1 MDRNEDLPRVIVITG
16 AMAAGKSSVA
26 QALAERLPRAAHV
39 RGDVFRRMI
48 VSGTAPMMPDP
59 TEEALAQLRL
69 RYELGCMAAERYAEA
84 GFVAVYQDV
93 ILAQYLT
100 AAVERLARWKPG
112 VVVLAPTVPTLV
124 ARERGRAKKVY
135 TDAWTPG
142 LLGELV
148 QEHTPR
154 IGHWID
160 SSALDVAATVDAI
173 LAEPAAMRRGL
184 PS

>member
-1 MDRNEDLPRVIVITG
+1 MDEELPRVIVITG

-59 TEEALAQLRL
+59 TEEALAQLAL
-69 RYELGCMAAERYAEA
+69 RYELGCMVAERYAEA

-93 ILAQYLT
+93 MLGRHLG
-100 AAVERLARWKPG
+100 AAVERLARWRPG
-112 VVVLAPTVPTLV
+112 VVVLAPSL
-124 ARERGRAKKVY
+124 ASLIERERGRAKTVY
-135 TDAWTPG
+135 SDAWTPEF
-142 LLGELV
+142 LAELV

-160 SSALDVAATVDAI
+160 SSDMDVGGTVDAI
-173 LAEPAAMRRGL
+173 LADPAAMRRGL
-184 PS
+184 GA